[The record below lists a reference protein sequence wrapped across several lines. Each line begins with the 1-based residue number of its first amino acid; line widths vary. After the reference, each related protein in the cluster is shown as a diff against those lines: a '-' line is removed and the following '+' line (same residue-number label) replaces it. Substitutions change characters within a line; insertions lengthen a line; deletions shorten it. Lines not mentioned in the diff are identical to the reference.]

1 MPETAESATR
11 GADSERLLDPD
22 FMRRL
27 EQLEIVSRKIHAS
40 RQKGERR
47 SKRKGESAEFAD
59 YRNYVVGDDIRHI
72 DWNVYARLEKLFL
85 KLFLEE
91 EELHVSVLIDVS
103 ASMGTGEKHRL
114 IVGAT
119 KGAATST
126 PSKALYAKRVAAAM
140 AYIGLCNHDRVNLY
154 AYSDRTTGR
163 MTGLRGRRMTAQ
175 AMKFL
180 DDLPVEGG
188 SRFSSAAK
196 QFALRHSQKGV
207 VLVVSDFLDKGGFD
221 EGLRYLLGRHMDI
234 YVLQVLSPEEMSPV
248 MTGDLKL
255 VDCEDEEI
263 AEVTISRALIDKY
276 KANVQMH
283 CDSLRAYCHQR
294 GISYLFATTNQP
306 FEGLILTYLRQRGL
320 VR

>member
-1 MPETAESATR
+1 MPELVPTADQNAGT
-11 GADSERLLDPD
+11 ERLLDPD

-103 ASMGTGEKHRL
+103 ASMENG
-114 IVGAT
+114 
-119 KGAATST
+119 T

-180 DDLPVEGG
+180 DEIPVEGG
-188 SRFSSAAK
+188 SRFSSAAR

-276 KANVQMH
+276 KANVQGH

-294 GISYLFATTNQP
+294 GISYLFATTDQP
-306 FEGLILTYLRQRGL
+306 FEALVLTYLRQRGL